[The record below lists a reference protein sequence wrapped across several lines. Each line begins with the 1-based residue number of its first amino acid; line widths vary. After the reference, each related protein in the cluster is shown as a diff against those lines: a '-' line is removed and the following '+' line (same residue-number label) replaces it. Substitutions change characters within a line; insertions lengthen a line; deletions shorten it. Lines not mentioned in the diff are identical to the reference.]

1 MDPLAAWV
9 ETLPDDRDGA
19 LAEEARAQAQ
29 DDLGE
34 EITATRFGTHVK
46 HSERWDKRRK
56 KADGVQKVRLHLAE
70 GCRVA
75 DSVQGFS
82 DPPAYMPNKPDENP
96 ATLQPPGAGDVAQ
109 ANADVGDMQSPS
121 DAETGDLPFHGARAV
136 DMPEAHPGDSGGWL
150 SGLLPGMVGGPVGG

>member
-9 ETLPDDRDGA
+9 ETLPDDRDGT

-46 HSERWDKRRK
+46 HSERWDKRRTQLE
-56 KADGVQKVRLHLAE
+56 GVQGMRLLLKE

-75 DSVQGFS
+75 DSLPGFS
-82 DPPAYMPNKPDENP
+82 DSPVYIPNNPPR
-96 ATLQPPGAGDVAQ
+96 TLQQSGAEDVAR
-109 ANADVGDMQSPS
+109 ANADVGEMQPTL

-150 SGLLPGMVGGPVGG
+150 SGLLPGMVGGPAGG